1 MVTTPSPLASIC
13 VNMPTTAVSILRKV
27 SVSILISISA
37 SHTAVSHISGSI
49 SSMISSAVGGGGGG
63 GGGGMD
69 GSTHGLKYDAF
80 TLYLCPLNSDFGLIC
95 LSKNL
100 GSLSPSLTSHRST
113 SCATSPTARTTP
125 LPVLT
130 SLIIST
136 LERIAGIAGEPWPE
150 SPISPG
156 IQRGES
162 SAATIAKTATPDE
175 SCRASGLGPASDLA
189 AASGVNG
196 RSSAG
201 WTRVRSPGSVPRL

>member
-13 VNMPTTAVSILRKV
+13 ENMPTTAVSILRKV

-37 SHTAVSHISGSI
+37 SHTAVSQISGSI

-63 GGGGMD
+63 GGGGID
-69 GSTHGLKYDAF
+69 GSTQGLKYDSF

-95 LSKNL
+95 LSKNF
-100 GSLSPSLTSHRST
+100 GSLSPSLSSHGST
-113 SCATSPTARTTP
+113 SCATSPTASTTP
-125 LPVLT
+125 LLVLT

-136 LERIAGIAGEPWPE
+136 LERIAGFAGEPWPD

-162 SAATIAKTATPDE
+162 GD
-175 SCRASGLGPASDLA
+175 CGDGDR
-189 AASGVNG
+189 
-196 RSSAG
+196 R
-201 WTRVRSPGSVPRL
+201 TRVAVPRIWAPRRISRLHAACTGDRAREGRAPVTG